1 LCEANALG
9 YQGGMTPRTP
19 SPTAL
24 SDNDWDVI
32 TPLVPAAKPG
42 GRPEKYPTRELL
54 DALFYILRGG
64 CAWRLLPPD
73 FPPWQLVDPYGW
85 RWRHEGPWQRLHD
98 RLRGNGRVAAGQR
111 RHPRAGIIDRPSVKT
126 TAQGGSGAMTRASKS
141 KGVSGSA
148 SLTPAD

>member
-1 LCEANALG
+1 
-9 YQGGMTPRTP
+9 MTPRTP

-73 FPPWQLVDPYGW
+73 FPP
-85 RWRHEGPWQRLHD
+85 
-98 RLRGNGRVAAGQR
+98 
-111 RHPRAGIIDRPSVKT
+111 
-126 TAQGGSGAMTRASKS
+126 
-141 KGVSGSA
+141 
-148 SLTPAD
+148 